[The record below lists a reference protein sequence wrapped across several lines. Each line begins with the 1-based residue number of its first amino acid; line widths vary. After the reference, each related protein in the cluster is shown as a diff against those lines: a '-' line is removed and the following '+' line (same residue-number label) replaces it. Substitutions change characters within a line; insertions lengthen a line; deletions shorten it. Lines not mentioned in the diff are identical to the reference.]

1 MTPTSP
7 LSLEHHDPALLAL
20 HNRLHQPR
28 HPWSGQ
34 VAGETLEVR
43 WGAVAPVINPSHSL
57 WLALD
62 DDVMRLTFS
71 SAPWLPQ
78 PTLDP
83 QADALL
89 MELAL
94 IELIEP
100 LEASL
105 GVALEVCSAGRPEAI
120 VPLSLCLEFSLGNA
134 ASCSVQLQMT
144 STAAHLLADRL
155 LSLAQPRPEVLTAM
169 TLLLGVECGH
179 AWLSLGDLC
188 GLLPGDV
195 VMLDIPAGAQLSLV
209 LGDRLRAAAEH
220 HGERSMRLL
229 EPLNFVNPTLEYPMT
244 PTDVMQPVDE
254 TLNDLP
260 LKLVCQL
267 GTVELSLAQVQQLGV
282 GSLVPLTSQ
291 VHEAVDML
299 INGRR
304 VGRGQLVQIG
314 DGLGVRVQS
323 ICKP

>member
-1 MTPTSP
+1 MISAAP
-7 LSLEHHDPALLAL
+7 LSLEHHDRALLAL

-28 HPWSGQ
+28 QPWSGHL
-34 VAGETLEVR
+34 AGETLEVR
-43 WGAVAPVINPSHSL
+43 WGAVAPVIEPSHSL
-57 WLALD
+57 WLALG
-62 DDVMRLTFS
+62 DDVVRLDCS
-71 SAPWLPQ
+71 SAPWLPR

-83 QADALL
+83 EADALL
-89 MELAL
+89 MELTL

-100 LEASL
+100 LEALL
-105 GVALEVCSAGRPEAI
+105 GVALKVCGAGQPEALL
-120 VPLSLCLEFSLGNA
+120 PLSLCLELSLGNVDP
-134 ASCSVQLQMT
+134 CSVRLQMT
-144 STAAHLLADRL
+144 PTAAHLIADRL
-155 LSLAQPRPEVLTAM
+155 LPQAQPRPEVLTAM
-169 TLLLGVECGH
+169 SLLLGVETGH

-195 VMLDIPAGAQLSLV
+195 VMLDTPAAAPLSLV
-209 LGDRLRAAAEH
+209 LGDSVRAAAEH
-220 HGERSMRLL
+220 HGERSVRLL
-229 EPLNFVNPTLEYPMT
+229 EPLISVNPTLEYPMN

-291 VHEAVDML
+291 VHEAVDLL

-323 ICKP
+323 ISRP